1 MTDKFIKARPPLAK
15 GKCPNPDCNGKGRYM
30 AKIPTRYGYILK
42 WADCPHCKG
51 RGKEVRDE

>member
-51 RGKEVRDE
+51 RGERDE